1 MQCMLQEKC
10 RSANF
15 RKSCGGEENCELL
28 KAVHSEEPAE
38 SLKKDENFDYYILLQ
53 PERVSTV
60 KICLY
65 TECIKNWSNFQA
77 AFKQKLFELMFI
89 FFLWIVQLC
98 CCFPTRIMA

>member
-1 MQCMLQEKC
+1 MKYVHAESGVNCIMQCMLQEKC

-28 KAVHSEEPAE
+28 KTVDSEEPAE

-60 KICLY
+60 RMCLY
-65 TECIKNWSNFQA
+65 TARVYK
-77 AFKQKLFELMFI
+77 KLEKFSSSLQTKI
-89 FFLWIVQLC
+89 I
-98 CCFPTRIMA
+98 